1 MLLLRYGP
9 LAFAVAELALGLVR
23 LKRGALTESLVAEVA
38 HVGALP
44 SVGPEKKK
52 FEVAGSLN
60 KMIQKALLH
69 MMNSLNKVST
79 CSNVHTSYGG

>member
-44 SVGPEKKK
+44 SVGPEEKK
-52 FEVAGSLN
+52 V
-60 KMIQKALLH
+60 
-69 MMNSLNKVST
+69 
-79 CSNVHTSYGG
+79 

>member
-1 MLLLRYGP
+1 MSHAENRLLLLLRYGP

-44 SVGPEKKK
+44 SVGPEEKK
-52 FEVAGSLN
+52 V
-60 KMIQKALLH
+60 
-69 MMNSLNKVST
+69 
-79 CSNVHTSYGG
+79 